1 MEHDAGIAAA
11 VFALVVALDWAWA
24 RYIKAAAD
32 GNKLKAAT
40 WSLWIYLLGGCV
52 TLEYVSNHW
61 LLPVAALAS
70 FVGTYIGTHKE

>member
-1 MEHDAGIAAA
+1 MGHDAGIGAA

-32 GNKLKAAT
+32 GKKLAAAT
-40 WSLWIYLLGGCV
+40 WSLWIYLLGGTV
-52 TLEYVSNHW
+52 TLQYVDKHW

-70 FVGTYIGTHKE
+70 FVGTYVGTKKE